1 MVRSYFKTAW
11 RNLFRNKFY
20 SFIHII
26 GLTTGLTVGVLI
38 LLWVQDELSFD
49 GFHKNGGNIYRVELF
64 GGTGASKQIW
74 ESTVAAIGP
83 QAKQELTEV
92 QEQVRITPNC
102 FFSLYKYKEK
112 VFGEQNVTFADPSLF
127 KIFDFPLVEGDTTK
141 PFVNDNSVVIT
152 RKTAQKYFGT
162 DDAIGKAISA
172 DGKEN
177 FTVSGVINDFPLNS
191 SINFDMI
198 MPMSYQV
205 KHLLVTNKVD
215 VNTDFSNYAYQT
227 YVRIAPGTSLKKL
240 SADLFKI
247 HIKHRADD
255 TDVDYLLLPINKMHL
270 YNADGTDHGIQT
282 VHIFTIIAL
291 VILLIACINYV
302 NLSTARSLLRA
313 KEISMRKI
321 IGAAKLQLF
330 MQFLAE
336 TSLLFLIATLF
347 ALFAIYL
354 LMPAFNQLASKQLE
368 FNLLNPHIWLIIIIT
383 VIVTL
388 ALSSIY
394 PAMLL
399 SSFEPLKALRGKV
412 TGSIGDALFRK
423 ILVVVQFTFSVVLI
437 VSTLVITQQL
447 KYIQTKNLGYDRSH
461 VFSVWMRDAS
471 KHYDAIRAE
480 LLKQPGVEG
489 VTRAT
494 GNIINSGLISGD
506 NSWDGKAPGQTFILH
521 LMGIDKDFTHFF
533 NLKMQQGSSFS
544 GAIADSAHFI
554 LNEAAVREIGIK
566 NPIGKHF
573 RFQKTNGTIIG
584 VVRDFHFA
592 SLREKIAP
600 AIFFYRPSTYQTLYI
615 KTNIHNAASTIALA
629 ASQFKQ
635 YNGEFPFSYNFL
647 DDMFNNLYQGEQRE
661 GTLFNYFAGMAILIS
676 CLGLLGLAAYTAQV
690 RTREI
695 GVRKVL
701 GASVTGVIGLL
712 AIDFIKLVLIAIV
725 VASPLSLV
733 RHEPLVGCV
742 CLPSASSMDNLCIG
756 CRHSHC
762 YRFCYNQFPIHQSRA
777 CQSGKKFEERVADV
791 LSISKSRFLPSIS
804 SLPI

>member
-1 MVRSYFKTAW
+1 MLKNYVKTAW

-20 SFIHII
+20 SFINIF
-26 GLTTGLTVGVLI
+26 GLTAGLAIGILI

-49 GFHKNGGNIYRVELF
+49 RFHKNADNIYRVELF

-74 ESTVAAIGP
+74 ESTVAPIGLL
-83 QAKQELTEV
+83 AKQELPEV
-92 QEQVRITPNC
+92 QDQVRITGNWY
-102 FFSLYKYKEK
+102 FSLYKYKNK
-112 VFGEQNVTFADPSLF
+112 VFGEQNVAFADPSLF
-127 KIFDFPLVEGDTTK
+127 SIFDFPLVEGNTAK
-141 PFVNDNSVVIT
+141 PFINDNSVVIT
-152 RKTAQKYFGT
+152 KKTARKYFGT
-162 DDAIGKAISA
+162 DNAIGKVLVA

-177 FTVSGVINDFPLNS
+177 FMVSGVINDFPINS

-205 KHLLVTNKVD
+205 KSTLINSKMD
-215 VNTDFSNYAYQT
+215 VNNDFSNYNYQT
-227 YVRIAPGTSLKKL
+227 YFKLKPGTSLKKL
-240 SADLFKI
+240 TADLFNI
-247 HIKHRADD
+247 HIKHRAED
-255 TDVDYLLLPINKMHL
+255 TDAEYLLLPINKMHL
-270 YNADGTDHGIQT
+270 YNADGTDRGIQT
-282 VHIFTIIAL
+282 VHIFIIIAL

-321 IGAAKLQLF
+321 IGAGRMQLF
-330 MQFLAE
+330 IQFLAE
-336 TSLLFLIATLF
+336 TALLFLIATGF

-354 LMPAFNQLASKQLE
+354 LMPVFNQLAGKQLM
-368 FNLLNPHIWLIIIIT
+368 FNLLNPHIWLVIAIT
-383 VIVTL
+383 VIATL

-399 SSFEPLKALRGKV
+399 SSFEPLKALKGKINN
-412 TGSIGDALFRK
+412 SIGDALFRK

-447 KYIQTKNLGYDRSH
+447 KYIQSKNLGYDKSH
-461 VFSVWMRDAS
+461 VFGVWMRDAS
-471 KHYDAIRAE
+471 KHYDAVKAE

-494 GNIINSGLISGD
+494 GNIISSGMISGD
-506 NSWDGKAPGQTFILH
+506 NSWEGKAPGQTFILH
-521 LMGIDKDFTHFF
+521 PMGIDKDFISFF
-533 NLKMQQGSSFS
+533 KLKMQQGSGFS
-544 GAIADSAHFI
+544 GAVADSTHFI
-554 LNEAAVREIGIK
+554 LNEAAIREIGMK
-566 NPIGKHF
+566 NPIGKRF

-584 VVRDFHFA
+584 VVKDFHFA

-600 AIFFYRPSTYQTLYI
+600 AIFFYRPSVYQTMYI
-615 KTNIHNAASTIALA
+615 KTSTNNAATAIAA
-629 ASQFKQ
+629 AGSQFKQ

-647 DDMFNNLYQGEQRE
+647 DEIFNNLYQGEQRE

-712 AIDFIKLVLIAIV
+712 AKDFIKLVFIGIVLATPIAWYAMTNWLNAFAYRIPIHWTVFVLAACIAIV
-725 VASPLSLV
+725 IAFVTIS
-733 RHEPLVGCV
+733 
-742 CLPSASSMDNLCIG
+742 
-756 CRHSHC
+756 
-762 YRFCYNQFPIHQSRA
+762 FQSIKAALANPVKTLR
-777 CQSGKKFEERVADV
+777 SE
-791 LSISKSRFLPSIS
+791 
-804 SLPI
+804 

>member
-1 MVRSYFKTAW
+1 MLKNYVKTAW

-20 SFIHII
+20 SFINIA
-26 GLTTGLTVGVLI
+26 GLTAGLAIGILI

-49 GFHKNGGNIYRVELF
+49 GFHKNAGNIYRVELF

-74 ESTVAAIGP
+74 ESTVAPMGP
-83 QAKQELTEV
+83 LAKQELTEV
-92 QEQVRITPNC
+92 QDQVRITPNW

-112 VFGEQNVTFADPSLF
+112 VFGEQNVAFADPSLF
-127 KIFDFPLVEGDTTK
+127 SIFDFPLVEGNTAK
-141 PFVNDNSVVIT
+141 PFANDNSVVIT
-152 RKTAQKYFGT
+152 KKTARKYFGT
-162 DDAIGKAISA
+162 DDAIGKVIVA

-198 MPMSYQV
+198 MPMSYQA
-205 KHLLVTNKVD
+205 KSILVHSKMD
-215 VNTDFSNYAYQT
+215 VNTDFSNYNYQT
-227 YVRIAPGTSLKKL
+227 YFKVKPGTSLKKL
-240 SADLFKI
+240 SADLFNI
-247 HIKHRADD
+247 HIKHRAED
-255 TDVDYLLLPINKMHL
+255 TDAEYLLLPINKMHL
-270 YNADGTDHGIQT
+270 YNADGTDRGIQT
-282 VHIFTIIAL
+282 VRIFIIIAL

-321 IGAAKLQLF
+321 IGAGKMQLF

-336 TSLLFLIATLF
+336 TALLFLIATLF

-354 LMPAFNQLASKQLE
+354 LMPVFNQLAGKQLV
-368 FNLLNPHIWLIIIIT
+368 FNLLNPHIWLIITIT
-383 VIVTL
+383 VITTL

-399 SSFEPLKALRGKV
+399 SSFEPLKALKGKINS
-412 TGSIGDALFRK
+412 SIGDVLFRK

-447 KYIQTKNLGYDRSH
+447 KYIQSKNLGYDKSR
-461 VFSVWMRDAS
+461 VFGVWLRDAS
-471 KHYDAIRAE
+471 RHYDAVKAE

-494 GNIINSGLISGD
+494 GNIISSSMISGD

-521 LMGIDKDFTHFF
+521 LMGIDKDFIQFF
-533 NLKMQQGSSFS
+533 KLKMQQGSSFS
-544 GAIADSAHFI
+544 GAVADSTHFI
-554 LNEAAVREIGIK
+554 LNEAAVREIGMK

-584 VVRDFHFA
+584 VIKDFHFA

-600 AIFFYRPSTYQTLYI
+600 AIFFYRPAVYQTMYV
-615 KTNIHNAASTIALA
+615 KTSTNNAAAAIAA
-629 ASQFKQ
+629 AGSQFKQ

-647 DDMFNNLYQGEQRE
+647 DEIFNNLYQGERRE

-712 AIDFIKLVLIAIV
+712 AKDFIKLVLIGIV
-725 VASPLSLV
+725 VATPIAWYAMTHWLN
-733 RHEPLVGCV
+733 
-742 CLPSASSMDNLCIG
+742 AFA
-756 CRHSHC
+756 
-762 YRFCYNQFPIHQSRA
+762 YRIPIHWTVFVLAACIAIVIAFVTISFQSIKA
-777 CQSGKKFEERVADV
+777 AIANPV
-791 LSISKSRFLPSIS
+791 KSLRSE
-804 SLPI
+804 

>member
-1 MVRSYFKTAW
+1 MLKNYFKTAW

-20 SFIHII
+20 SFINIA
-26 GLTTGLTVGVLI
+26 GLTAGLAIGILI

-49 GFHKNGGNIYRVELF
+49 GFHKNADNIYRVELF

-74 ESTVAAIGP
+74 ESTVAPIGP
-83 QAKQELTEV
+83 LAKQELPEV
-92 QEQVRITPNC
+92 QDQARISPNWL
-102 FFSLYKYKEK
+102 FSLYKYKEK
-112 VFGEQNVTFADPSLF
+112 VFGEQNVAFADPSLF
-127 KIFDFPLVEGDTTK
+127 RIFDFPLVEGNPAK
-141 PFVNDNSVVIT
+141 PFANDNAVVIT
-152 RKTAQKYFGT
+152 KKTARKYFGN
-162 DDAIGKAISA
+162 DNAIGKVLVA

-205 KHLLVTNKVD
+205 KATLVNSKLD
-215 VNTDFSNYAYQT
+215 VNTDFGNYNYQT
-227 YVRIAPGTSLKKL
+227 YFKVKPGTSLKKL
-240 SADLFKI
+240 STDLFNI
-247 HIKHRADD
+247 HIKHRAED
-255 TDVDYLLLPINKMHL
+255 TDAEYLLLPINKMHL
-270 YNADGTDHGIQT
+270 YNADGTDRGIQT
-282 VHIFTIIAL
+282 VRIFIIIAL

-321 IGAAKLQLF
+321 IGAGKMQLF

-336 TSLLFLIATLF
+336 TALLFFIATLY

-354 LMPAFNQLASKQLE
+354 LIPVFNQLAGKQLV
-368 FNLLNPHIWLIIIIT
+368 FNLLNPHIWLIISIT
-383 VIVTL
+383 VIATL

-399 SSFEPLKALRGKV
+399 SSFEPLKALKGKINS
-412 TGSIGDALFRK
+412 SIGDVLFRK

-447 KYIQTKNLGYDRSH
+447 KYIQSKNLGYDKSH
-461 VFSVWMRDAS
+461 VFGVWMRDAS
-471 KHYDAIRAE
+471 HHYDAVRAE

-494 GNIINSGLISGD
+494 GNIIHNGMISGD
-506 NSWDGKAPGQTFILH
+506 NSWDGKAPGQTFYLH
-521 LMGIDKDFTHFF
+521 PMGIDKDFISFF
-533 NLKMQQGSSFS
+533 KLKMQQGNSFS
-544 GAIADSAHFI
+544 GAVADSTHFI
-554 LNEAAVREIGIK
+554 LNEAAVKEIGMK
-566 NPIGKHF
+566 NPIGKRF
-573 RFQKTNGTIIG
+573 RFQKTDGTIIG
-584 VVRDFHFA
+584 VVKDFHFA

-600 AIFFYRPSTYQTLYI
+600 IIFFYRPAVYQTLYV
-615 KTNIHNAASTIALA
+615 KTSTNNAAAAIAA
-629 ASQFKQ
+629 AGSQFKQ
-635 YNGEFPFSYNFL
+635 YNGEFPFSYSFL
-647 DDMFNNLYQGEQRE
+647 DEIFNNLYRGEQRE

-712 AIDFIKLVLIAIV
+712 AKDFIKLVLIGIV
-725 VASPLSLV
+725 VATPIAWYAMTNWL
-733 RHEPLVGCV
+733 H
-742 CLPSASSMDNLCIG
+742 AFA
-756 CRHSHC
+756 
-762 YRFCYNQFPIHQSRA
+762 YRIPIHWTVFVLAAGIAIVIAFVTISFQSIKA
-777 CQSGKKFEERVADV
+777 ALANPV
-791 LSISKSRFLPSIS
+791 KSLRNE
-804 SLPI
+804 

>member
-1 MVRSYFKTAW
+1 MLKNYFKTAW

-20 SFIHII
+20 SFINIA
-26 GLTTGLTVGVLI
+26 GLTAGLAIGILI

-49 GFHKNGGNIYRVELF
+49 GFHKNSGNIYRVELF

-74 ESTVAAIGP
+74 ESTVAPIGP
-83 QAKQELTEV
+83 LAKQELPEV
-92 QEQVRITPNC
+92 QDQVRITGNWL
-102 FFSLYKYKEK
+102 FSLYKYKEK
-112 VFGEQNVTFADPSLF
+112 VFSEQNVAFADPSLF
-127 KIFDFPLVEGDTTK
+127 RIFDFPLVEGNTAK
-141 PFVNDNSVVIT
+141 PFANDNSVVIT
-152 RKTAQKYFGT
+152 KKTAKRYFGT
-162 DDAIGKAISA
+162 DNAIGKVLVA

-205 KHLLVTNKVD
+205 KSALVNSKMD
-215 VNTDFSNYAYQT
+215 VNTDFSTYNYQT
-227 YVRIAPGTSLKKL
+227 YFKVKPGTSLKKL
-240 SADLFKI
+240 TADLFNI
-247 HIKHRADD
+247 HIKHRAED
-255 TDVDYLLLPINKMHL
+255 TDAEYLLLPINKMHL
-270 YNADGTDHGIQT
+270 YNADGTDRGIQT
-282 VHIFTIIAL
+282 VRIFIIIAL

-321 IGAAKLQLF
+321 IGAGKMQLF

-336 TSLLFLIATLF
+336 TALLFLIATLY

-354 LMPAFNQLASKQLE
+354 LMPL
-368 FNLLNPHIWLIIIIT
+368 FNLLAGKQLVFNLFNPHIWLIIAIT
-383 VIVTL
+383 VITTL

-399 SSFEPLKALRGKV
+399 SSFEPLKALKGKIN
-412 TGSIGDALFRK
+412 GSIGDALFRK

-447 KYIQTKNLGYDRSH
+447 KYIQSKNLGYDKSH
-461 VFSVWMRDAS
+461 VFGVWMRDAS
-471 KHYDAIRAE
+471 THYDAVRAE

-494 GNIINSGLISGD
+494 GNIIHNGMISGD

-521 LMGIDKDFTHFF
+521 PMGIDKDFISFF
-533 NLKMQQGSSFS
+533 KLKMQQGNGFS
-544 GAIADSAHFI
+544 DAISDSTHFI
-554 LNEAAVREIGIK
+554 LNEAAIKEIGMK

-584 VVRDFHFA
+584 VIKDFHFA

-600 AIFFYRPSTYQTLYI
+600 VIFFYRPAVYQTLYV
-615 KTNIHNAASTIALA
+615 KTSTNNAAAAIAA
-629 ASQFKQ
+629 AGNQFKQ
-635 YNGEFPFSYNFL
+635 YNGEFPFSYSFL
-647 DDMFNNLYQGEQRE
+647 DDVFNNLYQGEQRE

-712 AIDFIKLVLIAIV
+712 AKDFIKLVLIGIV
-725 VASPLSLV
+725 VATPIAWYAMTNWLN
-733 RHEPLVGCV
+733 
-742 CLPSASSMDNLCIG
+742 AFA
-756 CRHSHC
+756 
-762 YRFCYNQFPIHQSRA
+762 YRIPIHWRVFVLAACIAIVIAFVTISFQSIKA
-777 CQSGKKFEERVADV
+777 ALANPV
-791 LSISKSRFLPSIS
+791 KSLRSE
-804 SLPI
+804 